1 MMDWWSRAR
10 RVAVLLMCL
19 VWASPEATPQQRGQ
33 SVPWWNRQFGYR
45 VKVTV
50 NSNFYKRSDY
60 LIRLPLNSLHVP
72 TEPSSTN
79 HQPLAEDSL
88 RVVEWEGRIK
98 SAREVPSQLGLGAG
112 GQRALCWQMSGE
124 TATLTE
130 RVYYVYSD
138 IRAVAPRPE
147 YAPIAGADK
156 PPPGNLVRNPGFEE
170 ANPENTSLPLH
181 WKQSG
186 NDVGEVVRTD
196 EFAHSGSFSVE
207 VTNRQGGPTS
217 LGLAQQV
224 EGVKPGTTYLLRG
237 WVKVTEQQS
246 GGAGVTVWYT
256 PGPGQKL
263 PGNNKTQAGGGGVAD
278 WVQLVATGVI
288 YHDPDRGASIVVEKT
303 LPGTAG
309 GWVEASCWYGVLTA
323 YFDDLELIERDRDA
337 FAPCFVIAGEV
348 ETRPAERRA
357 TLILEEG
364 FC

>member
-1 MMDWWSRAR
+1 MRQRCTGVMGLRSAATRA
-10 RVAVLLMCL
+10 VVLLVCSAG
-19 VWASPEATPQQRGQ
+19 ASLKATPQPRGQ

-60 LIRLPLNSLHVP
+60 LIRLPLNSLRIP
-72 TEPSSTN
+72 PEPSSTN
-79 HQPLAEDSL
+79 HQPFAEDSL
-88 RVVEWEGRIK
+88 RVVEWEGKTK
-98 SAREVPSQLGLGAG
+98 SAREIPSQLGLGPG
-112 GQRALCWQMSGE
+112 GKRALCWVMGGE

-130 RVYYVYSD
+130 RVYYVYLD
-138 IRAVAPRPE
+138 AKGTARRAS

-156 PPPGNLVRNPGFEE
+156 PPPENLVLNPGFEE
-170 ANPENTSLPLH
+170 ADPQSISLPLH

-186 NDVGEVVRTD
+186 NEVGEVARTD
-196 EFAHSGSFSVE
+196 EFAHSGKYSVK
-207 VTNRQGGPTS
+207 VTNRKGGATAIG
-217 LGLAQQV
+217 LGQQV
-224 EGVKPGTTYLLRG
+224 DGLKPNASYLLRG
-237 WVKVTEQQS
+237 WAKVTEQQS

-256 PGPGQKL
+256 PAPGQKL

-309 GWVEASCWYGVLTA
+309 GWVEASCWYGILTA

-348 ETRPAERRA
+348 ETRKGEQP
-357 TLILEEG
+357 
-364 FC
+364 